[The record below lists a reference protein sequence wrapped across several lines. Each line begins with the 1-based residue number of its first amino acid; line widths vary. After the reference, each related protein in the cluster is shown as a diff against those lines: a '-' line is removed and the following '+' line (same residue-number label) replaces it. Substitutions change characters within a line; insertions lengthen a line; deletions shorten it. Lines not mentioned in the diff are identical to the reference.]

1 MRYPGWR
8 LLLFLGAAFFPCYW
22 LYLAGAGALGPDPG
36 KVLVDD
42 LGQGALILLLCSLAM
57 TPLQKLT
64 GLAGWMT
71 FRRQLGLWSLGY
83 GVLHLASYLYFVL
96 GWDFSGFAA
105 ELIDRPYIAVG
116 AIALA
121 GLLTLGATSTRW
133 SMRKLGKR
141 WKKLHRIVYAIVFI
155 VLIHMLWVV
164 RSDVGEWLLYASI
177 AACLVLARVPGIQK
191 CLVRSGAEARQ
202 LAIFRDSSNNR

>member
-8 LLLFLGAAFFPCYW
+8 MLLFLGAACFPCYW
-22 LYLAGAGALGPDPG
+22 LYLVGAGALGPDPG

-64 GLAGWMT
+64 GSAGWIT
-71 FRRQLGLWSLGY
+71 FRRQLGLWSLAY
-83 GVLHLASYLYFVL
+83 GVLHLVCYLYFLL

-105 ELIDRPYIAVG
+105 ELVDRPYIAVG
-116 AIALA
+116 AIALT
-121 GLLTLGATSTRW
+121 GLLALGATSTRW

-141 WKKLHRIVYAIVFI
+141 WKKLHRVVYAIVVI

-164 RSDVGEWLLYASI
+164 RSDVGEGLLYAFI
-177 AACLVLARVPGIQK
+177 ATCLLLARLPSIQK
-191 CLVRSGAEARQ
+191 CLARGGVEACK
-202 LAIFRDSSNNR
+202 LAIFRKSSNNR